1 MSFLLSKASEFARSP
16 GDPQVIETGPS
27 SLKPADRAGRMLGW
41 ASFGLG
47 AVELL
52 APGAVSR
59 WLGMEGREGLVRAY
73 GAREV
78 AAGVLCLSTNNDI
91 GAMSRVAGD
100 ALDLAT
106 LATAY
111 RDDNP
116 KKRNVAWAMAAV
128 AGIAIADAVAAASIR
143 NLHRRKGPVR
153 DYSDRSGFPKGR
165 EYSFGKAAQKPE
177 PTDNFGAAPRA
188 AEASK
193 VTGETTPAVSEL
205 RKTLEPAVS

>member
-1 MSFLLSKASEFARSP
+1 MSGNSRGDESTIKVVDAFDLDDELRGILKIGGSPHAGLL
-16 GDPQVIETGPS
+16 GH
-27 SLKPADRAGRMLGW
+27 PA
-41 ASFGLG
+41 
-47 AVELL
+47 
-52 APGAVSR
+52 
-59 WLGMEGREGLVRAY
+59 LVPD
-73 GAREV
+73 V
-78 AAGVLCLSTNNDI
+78 
-91 GAMSRVAGD
+91 
-100 ALDLAT
+100 
-106 LATAY
+106 
-111 RDDNP
+111 P
-116 KKRNVAWAMAAV
+116 
-128 AGIAIADAVAAASIR
+128 VAAASIR